1 MSSLSGELRSGDVV
15 EVQPLHIHKQSVD
28 EFAGYQRTIG
38 QKVVCVEGLW
48 WRQVRAC
55 FYRPLLPFREFPAAS
70 RGIPSSAWLGG
81 VQHVVPCGQPGNS
94 TMSFLIFAD
103 AGDYSLDKLP
113 SKPRQ
118 QVRWAAKRFTVR
130 PFTDRT
136 EFAEQAFPVY
146 KFFYAR
152 TRYRYL
158 AERLHKPNFDKWAD
172 AVFEH
177 GPALILGAFRGTELS
192 AVSIAHAVEDTL
204 LYSTVFGT
212 DEALRDHVSDLLLH
226 TVRQAA
232 SRDGHI
238 TQVYVGMPKPA
249 EDRGID
255 EFSIRRGCRVVAKP
269 AALWLNPASKLLLG
283 CFFSGQYAR
292 MRGEPTV
299 PASAE
304 AETAEDSTTN
314 SGVWADGR
322 GAGS

>member
-1 MSSLSGELRSGDVV
+1 
-15 EVQPLHIHKQSVD
+15 
-28 EFAGYQRTIG
+28 
-38 QKVVCVEGLW
+38 
-48 WRQVRAC
+48 
-55 FYRPLLPFREFPAAS
+55 
-70 RGIPSSAWLGG
+70 
-81 VQHVVPCGQPGNS
+81 
-94 TMSFLIFAD
+94 
-103 AGDYSLDKLP
+103 
-113 SKPRQ
+113 
-118 QVRWAAKRFTVR
+118 VRWAAKRFTVR